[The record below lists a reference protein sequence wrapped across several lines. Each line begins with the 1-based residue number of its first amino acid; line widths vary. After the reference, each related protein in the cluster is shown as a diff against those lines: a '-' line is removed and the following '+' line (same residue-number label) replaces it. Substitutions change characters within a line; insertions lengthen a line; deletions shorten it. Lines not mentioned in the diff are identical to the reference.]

1 MHARDYQG
9 YGMENCLLYR
19 RDSLRKEIFFLSTFI
34 IELLCIPVCCCLVNR
49 AAGTSFTCAKN
60 MWVLMLF
67 SSHKREMK
75 GVFCPPSR
83 GND

>member
-1 MHARDYQG
+1 MHVIIRVTGWKIAFSIVG
-9 YGMENCLLYR
+9 IPVGR
-19 RDSLRKEIFFLSTFI
+19 RFFLSTFI

-75 GVFCPPSR
+75 GFFCPPSR

>member
-9 YGMENCLLYR
+9 YVMENCLLYR
-19 RDSLRKEIFFLSTFI
+19 RDSLRKENFFSTFI
-34 IELLCIPVCCCLVNR
+34 IELLCVPVCCCLVNR

-75 GVFCPPSR
+75 GVFLSA
-83 GND
+83 

>member
-1 MHARDYQG
+1 MHVIIRVTGWKIAFSIVGIPLGR
-9 YGMENCLLYR
+9 
-19 RDSLRKEIFFLSTFI
+19 IFFFSTFI

-75 GVFCPPSR
+75 GVFCPSSR

>member
-1 MHARDYQG
+1 MHARDCQG

-19 RDSLRKEIFFLSTFI
+19 RDSLRKENFFSTFI
-34 IELLCIPVCCCLVNR
+34 IELLCVPVCCCLVNR
-49 AAGTSFTCAKN
+49 AAGISFTCAKN